1 MPCRAYIRCPASHPR
16 WTRLY
21 NKNIFGEKGFRAVC
35 PCGYLY
41 MFETILGILL
51 IVMSLFLIVAV
62 LMQHGKSH
70 GLSGTIAGGAETFFG
85 KNKGASV
92 DSMLSKITTLVA
104 IVFTIVVIITY
115 VVQGNVTSS
124 HNHTSTSDTT
134 AATTTAAAVETTVAA
149 DTTAAE

>member
-21 NKNIFGEKGFRAVC
+21 NKNIFGEKGFRTVC
-35 PCGYLY
+35 PRGYLY
-41 MFETILGILL
+41 MLETILGILL

-92 DSMLSKITTLVA
+92 DSMLSKVTTIVA
-104 IVFTIVVIITY
+104 IVFTLVVIVTY
-115 VVQGNVTSS
+115 VVQGNVTTS
-124 HNHTSTSDTT
+124 HNHSTSADTT
-134 AATTTAAAVETTVAA
+134 AATTTVA
-149 DTTAAE
+149 DTTAADTTVAE